1 MPPLP
6 GLPARAGKTIAEN
19 LAECAPLVEGQ
30 TIVSTFDKPVK
41 PTGHIAI
48 LQVRAQVLCECVGGR
63 HEYLKHHLLVRAP
76 HPPTYYYYVLARM
89 SAYCLLQGNLAPEFA
104 VGKIT
109 GKEGT
114 RFSGPA
120 RCFDQE
126 EDMMAAVASDAP
138 SFKGCVIVIRYA
150 GPRAARRPRSRSR

>member
-1 MPPLP
+1 
-6 GLPARAGKTIAEN
+6 
-19 LAECAPLVEGQ
+19 
-30 TIVSTFDKPVK
+30 
-41 PTGHIAI
+41 
-48 LQVRAQVLCECVGGR
+48 
-63 HEYLKHHLLVRAP
+63 
-76 HPPTYYYYVLARM
+76 M

-150 GPRAARRPRSRSR
+150 GPRAAQRPRSRSR